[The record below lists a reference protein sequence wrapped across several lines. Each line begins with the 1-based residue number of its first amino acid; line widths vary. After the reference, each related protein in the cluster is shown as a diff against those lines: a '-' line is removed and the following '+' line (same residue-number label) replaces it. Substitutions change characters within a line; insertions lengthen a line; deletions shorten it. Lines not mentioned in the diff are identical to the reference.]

1 MRNLLLK
8 CECCGG
14 TGTRPMSGDLHETL
28 EAVIHLKSAH
38 SAQVVEAVGHN
49 CKQEAMSNR
58 LADLMRLGFLT
69 RKRSGKFWVYS
80 PNDQAHTQKGR
91 ERGPANTQD

>member
-1 MRNLLLK
+1 
-8 CECCGG
+8 
-14 TGTRPMSGDLHETL
+14 MSGDLHETL